1 MFPFPLFILW
11 FHASSLLLSY
21 IQSGTRCGRAHSI
34 CNQIFSVIRYLSFI
48 FSVNYPLVNNPI
60 ITHLVNNTLFASC
73 AFRRQKALPKKK
85 VKVHRRRPSF
95 LKLPVFNIRDHELFF
110 SYTCLINTVSQIPGN
125 IILTTQKA
133 ILCYCATTNNET
145 LSDASWVFSA
155 AFTAGVR
162 KGLVLA
168 AKAHINWIVFK
179 QMQSGSI
186 ADNKGSEKKLLHG
199 KLQDNSSL

>member
-110 SYTCLINTVSQIPGN
+110 FLYLFDKHSIPDTRKYYFNHPESNIVLLCNHKQRDPVRCLLSV
-125 IILTTQKA
+125 
-133 ILCYCATTNNET
+133 LC
-145 LSDASWVFSA
+145 SIHSWS
-155 AFTAGVR
+155 
-162 KGLVLA
+162 
-168 AKAHINWIVFK
+168 
-179 QMQSGSI
+179 
-186 ADNKGSEKKLLHG
+186 
-199 KLQDNSSL
+199 